1 MSKMIVQVLIRLS
14 TLFRWSLRARKVE
27 DVLKGD
33 LLGRESGRG
42 EAAKG
47 MGRERSGM

>member
-1 MSKMIVQVLIRLS
+1 MIFQVLIRLS

-33 LLGRESGRG
+33 LLGREVGLG
-42 EAAKG
+42 EAAGG
-47 MGRERSGM
+47 MGRGRSGM